1 MKVAFYTLGC
11 KLNQCESEA
20 LARAFQSRGFF
31 IVSLDGHPDLV
42 IVNTC
47 TVTSKAEQKARR
59 VLKKTAADYPQAVI
73 IVTGCYAQMARTE
86 IEALLPSLFVVPSEK
101 KADLLDLPQFLLTD
115 SYAGERLSESVVRFF
130 SEHPQREKDP
140 FAFESVPGLYHIRS
154 FVKIQDGCDNACRYC
169 RVTLARGSSVSLPVC
184 EVERRVASAEA
195 AGATEIVLSGVNL
208 SQYRDGN
215 IDLSGLIARL
225 APQLKNARLRL
236 SSIEPDFVDD
246 AFAAAVAHP
255 NVCPHFHLALQ
266 SGSTTVLD
274 RMGRH
279 YDARRAAEAIRLL
292 RTAKE
297 DPFLAAD
304 VITGFDGETD
314 EEFGE
319 TKRFVTENRLHALHV
334 FPFSPRPGTAAAHP
348 KHPVPE
354 RIRDERAAVLREC
367 LQPHLAAY
375 REKWGRRPADVII
388 EEVMSLGDGRYRYE
402 ALSDRYLHFRF
413 ESDKKL
419 KKGERIGNFFT
430 ASLDFFS

>member
-31 IVSLDGHPDLV
+31 IVSLEEHPDLL

-59 VLKKTAADYPQAVI
+59 ILKKTAADYPQIVL
-73 IVTGCYAQMARTE
+73 IVTGCYAQMARAE
-86 IEALLPSLFVVPSEK
+86 LEALLPSVIVVPAGK
-101 KADLLDLPQFLLTD
+101 KAGLLDLPQFLLTD
-115 SYAGERLSESVVRFF
+115 SYSGETLSASVIRFF
-130 SEHPQREKDP
+130 SEHSEREKDP
-140 FAFESVPGLYHIRS
+140 FAFESTPGLYHTRS
-154 FVKIQDGCDNACRYC
+154 FVKIQDGCNNACRYC
-169 RVTLARGSSVSLPVC
+169 RVTLARGASVSLPAV
-184 EVERRVASAEA
+184 EVERRVAAAEA

-208 SQYRDGN
+208 SQYRDGD
-215 IDLSGLIARL
+215 IGLSGLISRL
-225 APQLKNARLRL
+225 APRLTAARLRL
-236 SSIEPDFVDD
+236 SSIEPDFVDES
-246 AFAAAVAHP
+246 FVGAVSHP
-255 NVCPHFHLALQ
+255 HVCPHFHLALQ
-266 SGSTTVLD
+266 SGSTAVLK

-279 YDARRAAEAIRLL
+279 YDARQAAEAIRLL
-292 RTAKE
+292 RSAKE

-314 EEFGE
+314 AEFEE
-319 TKRFVTENRLHALHV
+319 TKQFVIENGLHALHV
-334 FPFSPRPGTAAAHP
+334 FPFSPRPGTPAAHP

-354 RIRDERAAVLREC
+354 RIRDERAAVLRGC
-367 LQPHLAAY
+367 LQSRLAAY
-375 REKWGRRPADVII
+375 REKWGGRPADVII
-388 EEVMSLGDGRYRYE
+388 EEVTPLADGRYRYE

-413 ESDKKL
+413 ESDKNL